1 MIVEIPLSQDKTAYI
16 SARQFEKVSKHK
28 WFAFWSG
35 KGWYAIAN
43 IHGRTVLLH
52 RFIMDRKTGDGMQID
67 HIDGDGLNCVDSN
80 LRLATNQQNSFN
92 QKKAGGMTS
101 KYKGVSWDN
110 WKCKWVVY
118 IKINGRNKNL
128 GRFNSEEEA
137 AKAYDKAAVE
147 FFGEFARLNFPRE
160 GVILNR

>member
-1 MIVEIPLSQDKTAYI
+1 
-16 SARQFEKVSKHK
+16 
-28 WFAFWSG
+28 
-35 KGWYAIAN
+35 
-43 IHGRTVLLH
+43 
-52 RFIMDRKTGDGMQID
+52 
-67 HIDGDGLNCVDSN
+67 VD
-80 LRLATNQQNSFN
+80 L
-92 QKKAGGMTS
+92 K
-101 KYKGVSWDN
+101 
-110 WKCKWVVY
+110 Y